1 MRKSVEKLVLT
12 ILTLM
17 FLIGITGVLS
27 VFICS
32 EVSNAGM
39 RFLSSSIRF
48 PLNVSNYDV
57 GCHGHVVCFINS
69 HNRIQV
75 YSEDGQ
81 FLKGWFVDNGHK
93 TAGSVL
99 IDPNDLIHFAT
110 PADRHFVFDFD
121 GTIVKDSYSKDIGD
135 SLTELKLEKHK
146 SSQSYTG
153 FHYKALSGIKGKRI
167 IKISPEGKE
176 SVVVSDPFF
185 VWLFQQWFPLLFF
198 LFFPMLYFSLVIKKE
213 YRDYL
218 KIGGK
223 VIIPRERSG

>member
-1 MRKSVEKLVLT
+1 
-12 ILTLM
+12 M

-27 VFICS
+27 EIVFS
-32 EVSNAGM
+32 LVSDTGV

-48 PLNVSNYDV
+48 PLNVSDYDV
-57 GCHGHVVCFINS
+57 GCHGHVVCFISS

-81 FLKGWFVDNGHK
+81 FLKGWFVDNGGY

-110 PADRHFVFDFD
+110 PADRHFIFDLD
-121 GTIVKDSYSKDIGD
+121 GNIVKDSYSKGIGN
-135 SLTELKLEKHK
+135 SLTELNRAKYKNG
-146 SSQSYTG
+146 QAG
-153 FHYKALSGIKGKRI
+153 FNYKALFGIKGKRI
-167 IKISPEGKE
+167 VKISPEGKE

-185 VWLFQQWFPLLFF
+185 IWLFQEWFPLLFF
-198 LFFPMLYFSLVIKKE
+198 LFFPMFCYSLVIKKE

-223 VIIPRERSG
+223 VIKFNDSKN